1 MGDGFYIHDYA
12 DLTSTAASQPW
23 WALTFDL
30 VVKLGLVVGL
40 IYVTMWLLR
49 AYVGRGRAG
58 AVGAGAKIDVLE
70 ATALAPGRSLYL
82 IDVADR
88 VLVVGATS
96 GSLATL
102 AEITEPGTVER
113 LRRRSN
119 EPRPGEDG
127 PAGFRPTFAE
137 QLRAITEH
145 LPATFM
151 QDKVGELRLLAE
163 RFRGR
168 ALPPHEEDR
177 PTDEAAS

>member
-1 MGDGFYIHDYA
+1 MGDGFYIRDYA
-12 DLTSTAASQPW
+12 ELTSAAASQPW

-40 IYVTMWLLR
+40 IYLTMWVLR
-49 AYVGRGRAG
+49 TYVGRGRSG
-58 AVGAGAKIDVLE
+58 AARSSARLDVLE
-70 ATALAPGRSLYL
+70 AAALAPGRSLYL

-102 AEITEPGTVER
+102 AEITDPAAIEG
-113 LRRRSN
+113 LRRRPP
-119 EPRPGEDG
+119 EPVL
-127 PAGFRPTFAE
+127 PTPFAE
-137 QLRAITEH
+137 QLRAVSEH

-151 QDKVGELRLLAE
+151 QDKVGELRSLAE

-168 ALPPHEEDR
+168 SPTEER
-177 PTDEAAS
+177 VP